1 MSWISVFQPWLAW
14 YQLDLTC
21 YQTRLWFKSLVTL
34 SPFPPSG
41 SYLDPLPGL
50 LRLFLVS
57 WPLSISSKGGTAQNL
72 KQVGAVPLL
81 VGSVGRGLSARS
93 PAPTA
98 RGASAR
104 GVPRACRLGE
114 KGRGI
119 PEPCSRFECQLR
131 GVGSWLRNDDGG
143 SGSPRTGL

>member
-1 MSWISVFQPWLAW
+1 MSRDAVFGERSA
-14 YQLDLTC
+14 
-21 YQTRLWFKSLVTL
+21 
-34 SPFPPSG
+34 
-41 SYLDPLPGL
+41 
-50 LRLFLVS
+50 
-57 WPLSISSKGGTAQNL
+57 
-72 KQVGAVPLL
+72 GAVPLL

-98 RGASAR
+98 RGASVR

-131 GVGSWLRNDDGG
+131 GVGSRLRNDDGG